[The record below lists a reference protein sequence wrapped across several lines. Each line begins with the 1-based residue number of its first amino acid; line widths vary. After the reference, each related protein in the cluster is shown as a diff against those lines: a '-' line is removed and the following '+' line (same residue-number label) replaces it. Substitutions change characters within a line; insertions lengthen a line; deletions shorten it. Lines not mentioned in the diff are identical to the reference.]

1 MKFLVVDDHELIRE
15 GLRVVL
21 ARIDG
26 GVELVEASSVATGL
40 QAIREEDGFD
50 LAIFDMMLP
59 DGSGARLMDELGR
72 VHPEVPVIV
81 VSAEIQSMEE
91 AFRHG
96 AMGFIPKSSLS
107 ASLLTGIQEV
117 LKGEIYVP
125 TSLAPASSTGASAGR
140 DPFWSRT
147 PRSDEPDLTERQKM
161 VLSLMMR
168 GLTNKSI
175 CRELDLAESTVKIHV
190 SAILRAL
197 QVKSRTQAV
206 LTAAR
211 MNIV

>member
-21 ARIDG
+21 SRVEG
-26 GVELVEASSVATGL
+26 GAELVEASSVATGL
-40 QAIREEDGFD
+40 EAIREGEGFD

-59 DGSGARLMDELGR
+59 DGSGADLMDELGR

-81 VSAEIQSMEE
+81 VSAEVHCMEE

-96 AMGFIPKSSLS
+96 ALGFIPKSSLNS
-107 ASLLTGIQEV
+107 SLLEGIQEV

-125 TSLAPASSTGASAGR
+125 TVLGQPSSGQTSLGSE
-140 DPFWSRT
+140 PFWSRP
-147 PRSDEPDLTERQKM
+147 PRGGEPELTERQKM

-206 LTAAR
+206 LTAVR
-211 MNIV
+211 LNIA

>member
-21 ARIDG
+21 SRMEG
-26 GVELVEASSVATGL
+26 GVELVEAYSVESGL
-40 QAIREEDGFD
+40 QAINEGMDFD

-81 VSAEIQSMEE
+81 VSAEVHSMEE

-96 AMGFIPKSSLS
+96 AMGFIPKGCLN
-107 ASLLTGIQEV
+107 ASLLEGIAEV

-125 TSLAPASSTGASAGR
+125 TSLAPAQSARSAVGGE
-140 DPFWSRT
+140 PFWSGTSR
-147 PRSDEPDLTERQKM
+147 PNEPELTDRQKS
-161 VLSLMMR
+161 VLFLMMR

-197 QVKSRTQAV
+197 HVKSRTQAV

-211 MNIV
+211 MKLD

>member
-21 ARIDG
+21 SRMDG
-26 GVELVEASSVATGL
+26 GVDLVEATSVETGL
-40 QAIREEDGFD
+40 QAIQEGDDFD

-81 VSAEIQSMEE
+81 VSAEIQCMEE

-96 AMGFIPKSSLS
+96 AMGFIPKSSLNG
-107 ASLLTGIQEV
+107 SLLEGIQAV
-117 LKGEIYVP
+117 LKGDIYLP
-125 TSLAPASSTGASAGR
+125 TALSATAAPLDSGGGA
-140 DPFWSRT
+140 WTRT
-147 PRSDEPDLTERQKM
+147 PHANGPELTDRQKM